1 MRQLFGCTD
10 KTLVFL
16 VANSNLLKSQLLK
29 VSDKSSDGMV
39 PVNSFSADHVVVVYD
54 QKRLYTM
61 DQI

>member
-1 MRQLFGCTD
+1 M
-10 KTLVFL
+10 VFL
-16 VANSNLLKSQLLK
+16 VANSNLLKSQVFK

-39 PVNSFSADHVVVVYD
+39 PVNSFSADDVVVVYD